1 MWKEFY
7 RNFRFRSLAYASN
20 ASPCSI
26 RALAR
31 KAHCTK
37 SKAHFQYIRLYPRG
51 KAKSE
56 WNGDQAEMQVQNS
69 KGANLKHRLK
79 VESRR
84 HVIEQLLNS
93 LWTGDTLP
101 FK

>member
-1 MWKEFY
+1 MI
-7 RNFRFRSLAYASN
+7 

-26 RALAR
+26 RALAAR
-31 KAHCTK
+31 KAHWTK
-37 SKAHFQYIRLYPRG
+37 SKPHFQYICLHKRG
-51 KAKSE
+51 KPKSK

-79 VESRR
+79 LESRR
-84 HVIEQLLNS
+84 HAIEQLHNN
-93 LWTGDTLP
+93 LWSGDTLP

>member
-1 MWKEFY
+1 VLNSGSSSQK
-7 RNFRFRSLAYASN
+7 S
-20 ASPCSI
+20 
-26 RALAR
+26 ALHEIQGTLPVHPPIPAW
-31 KAHCTK
+31 
-37 SKAHFQYIRLYPRG
+37 QG
-51 KAKSE
+51 KIE

-69 KGANLKHRLK
+69 KSANLKHRLK

-84 HVIEQLLNS
+84 HAIEQLLNS

>member
-1 MWKEFY
+1 VL
-7 RNFRFRSLAYASN
+7 NSGS
-20 ASPCSI
+20 CSQKS
-26 RALAR
+26 ALHEIQGALPVHPPTP
-31 KAHCTK
+31 AW
-37 SKAHFQYIRLYPRG
+37 QG
-51 KAKSE
+51 KIE

-69 KGANLKHRLK
+69 KGLNLKHRLK

-84 HVIEQLLNS
+84 HAIEQLLNS